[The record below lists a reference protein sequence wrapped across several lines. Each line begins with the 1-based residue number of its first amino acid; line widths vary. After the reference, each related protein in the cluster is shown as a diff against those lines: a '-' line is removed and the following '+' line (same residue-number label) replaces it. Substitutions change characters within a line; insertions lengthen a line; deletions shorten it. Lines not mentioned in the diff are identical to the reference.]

1 MQSKLIMCIM
11 SARLSNKSPVVAKVS
26 TNAFQLE
33 REFYVIKKL
42 YQKDEAPSYLGTII
56 GCYMLESFKY
66 SHLV

>member
-1 MQSKLIMCIM
+1 M

-42 YQKDEAPSYLGTII
+42 YQKDEAPLYLGTNYDASPVIM
-56 GCYMLESFKY
+56 MLVD
-66 SHLV
+66 H

>member
-1 MQSKLIMCIM
+1 M

-42 YQKDEAPSYLGTII
+42 YQKDEAPLYLGTLYTIASVII
-56 GCYMLESFKY
+56 MLD
-66 SHLV
+66 H